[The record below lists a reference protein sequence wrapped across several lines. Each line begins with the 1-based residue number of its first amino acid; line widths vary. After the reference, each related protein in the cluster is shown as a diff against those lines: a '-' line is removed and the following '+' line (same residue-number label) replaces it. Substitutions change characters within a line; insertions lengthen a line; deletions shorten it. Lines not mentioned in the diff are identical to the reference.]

1 MKRLFAITASAVMT
15 LALGTAVWAG
25 GTEDADEG
33 TETVVAAGSGQY
45 NEAPMLAARVAAGEL
60 PPVDERL
67 PVEPKVIVPFEMVG
81 RYGGTITTF
90 NPDSSPWGDLS
101 DGPENGSA
109 FLLELSYDGEIVADI
124 ATDYE
129 MSDDNSSMLLTLR
142 EGLKWSNGDP
152 FTADDILFRWEAI
165 NWIEEVS
172 FWGGGAPATI
182 VDRVVKIDDRTVRY
196 ESDGSLAALPV
207 FFTHWPG
214 SHWVSFSPSKYLS
227 KYHINYNEDANS
239 LAKEEG
245 HDTWVDA
252 FNAHMQVNPLGDLD
266 KPVVLPWFMKEFTT
280 THRVYERNP
289 YFYEVDT
296 AGNQLPYIDTIVNN
310 LAGKETIDL
319 KIVSGEADVQAY
331 NTSFANYTLYKES
344 EASAGYTVYPIP
356 GILGS
361 QLAFGFNLNHEDPV
375 LRALFNDVQ
384 FRRGMS
390 LAIDRDE
397 MNEAIFFGL
406 ATPRQATVDPT
417 ASFYKKEW
425 GEAYAQFDPA
435 EANRLL
441 DEAGM
446 SARDGDGFRLRPD
459 GERFELILEYFFQA
473 DIPQE
478 MYDLVKEYW
487 ENVGIRV
494 QLNEM
499 QRELYFERS
508 DMTDRMVG
516 GMIYGNTLEVV
527 HYLTP
532 NHWAPP
538 SGDFGVWPTWGIWLR
553 ADQQVRN
560 GQATLADFTDGV
572 LPGEEPP
579 DDFKN
584 LFNLLERRLQTVMGS
599 PEYMEISETVLDWHA
614 ENVLVIGTVGLAPTL
629 YVANSKLGNIPP
641 VYNGSAEWQACLF
654 YDSQQL
660 FYKE

>member
-1 MKRLFAITASAVMT
+1 MKKLFAVAGAAIMT
-15 LALGTAVWAG
+15 LALATAVWASGAEEPEG
-25 GTEDADEG
+25 GTEA
-33 TETVVAAGSGQY
+33 VMVSGGGKY
-45 NEAPMLAARVAAGEL
+45 REAPMLAARVAAGEL

-67 PVEPKVIVPFEMVG
+67 PVEPKVVVPFETVG
-81 RYGGTITTF
+81 RYGGSITTF

-109 FLLELSYDGEIVADI
+109 FLLEFSYDGEVVADI
-124 ATDYE
+124 ATDFE
-129 MSDDNSSMLLTLR
+129 MSADNKSMLLTLR

-165 NWIEEVS
+165 NWIDEVS

-182 VDRVVKIDDRTVRY
+182 VDRVVKVDDRTVRY
-196 ESDGSLAALPV
+196 ESDESLAALPV

-214 SHWVSFSPSKYLS
+214 SHWISFSPSKYLS
-227 KYHINYNEDANS
+227 KYHINYNEDADK

-252 FNAHMQVNPLGDLD
+252 FNAHMQVNPLGDLE

-280 THRVYERNP
+280 SYRLYERNP
-289 YFYEVDT
+289 YYYEVDT

-344 EASAGYTVYPIP
+344 EATAGYTVYPIP

-361 QLAFGFNLNHEDPV
+361 QLAFGFNLNNEEPA
-375 LRALFNDVQ
+375 LRALFQDVR
-384 FRRGMS
+384 FRRAMS

-397 MNEAIFFGL
+397 MNEAIYFGL
-406 ATPRQATVDPT
+406 ATPRQATVDPS
-417 ASFYKKEW
+417 ASFYKQEW

-446 SARDGDGFRLRPD
+446 AQRDGDGFRLRPD
-459 GERFELILEYFFQA
+459 GERFELIVDYFFQA

-478 MYDLVKEYW
+478 MYDLVEEYW

-494 QLNEM
+494 QLSEM

-516 GMIYGNTLEVV
+516 AMIYGNTLEAV
-527 HYLTP
+527 HYLTG
-532 NHWAPP
+532 NHWAPGA
-538 SGDFGVWPTWGIWLR
+538 SDFGWAPLWGTWLA
-553 ADQQVRN
+553 ADQRVRT
-560 GQATLADFTDGV
+560 GLATLADFTDGV

-579 DDFKN
+579 EEYKN
-584 LFNLLERRLQTVMGS
+584 LFLALEQRLLTVMGS
-599 PEYMEISETVLDWHA
+599 PEYTEISEELLDWHA
-614 ENVLVIGTVGLAPTL
+614 DNVVVVGTVGLAPTL

-641 VYNGSAEWQACLF
+641 AYNGSAEWQACLF
-654 YDSQQL
+654 YDAQQL